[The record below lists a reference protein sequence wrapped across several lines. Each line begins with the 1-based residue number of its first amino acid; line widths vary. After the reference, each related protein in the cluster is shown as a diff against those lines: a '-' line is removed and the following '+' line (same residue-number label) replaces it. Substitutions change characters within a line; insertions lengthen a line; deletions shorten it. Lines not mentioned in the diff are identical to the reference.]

1 MGQPS
6 RFCAST
12 RLLLLLAAFT
22 PAFAVVV
29 FPTST
34 GAQILINE
42 ILPNPT
48 GNDVGTERLEIYNAG
63 TEAVDM
69 TGWAIDDAATID
81 QAAVRCRI
89 PEDFDTAMCPGGVV
103 IGPGE
108 FRVLKGQSTA
118 AWLNNSGGD
127 DVYIVANRV
136 LPAIVID
143 KVTYPGT
150 ELSPGG
156 RVDSVW
162 AAIPNGSRNFDW
174 RTQTLC
180 ATNGSLG
187 DVVAPD
193 AVTDLTAAAGGFPGE
208 IRLTWTAPGDD
219 GASGTASAYLIRVSH
234 DPIAAGNF
242 DAVAPIERWINA
254 PLPQAGATPETL
266 FVFGLDPDST
276 YYFAL
281 ETQDEVPN
289 TSGVSNSPSSAPLA
303 GSRLDPDL
311 GFPVYFG
318 NLHSHTA
325 YSDGVQTPAD
335 AYDYARYT
343 AQTPLDFLAVTDH
356 NHVSAGMSLPYYAQG
371 LAQAA
376 AANSDGAFV
385 AIYGQEWGLAS
396 HGHVIILE
404 APVLF
409 GWDVGNYDVFVAEG
423 DYASLYTAALAHPPS
438 GYPAIALWCHPA
450 SGDFDGFAVT
460 TDGRALVHLM
470 CMVNGPAQSAATD
483 ESDVGNTGFDGEF
496 QDALRMGYRVS
507 PTGDQDNHLAT
518 WGASSESRTAVLAAA
533 KTKSAIFEA
542 LAGRR
547 NYATQDHNVHVAFSA
562 DGHAMGE
569 AFTSAQG
576 IRIAVEVTDPDPGDA
591 VAEIDVYRG
600 VTGASNATRVAW
612 NAGSSTLQWRELQTF
627 DQGTE
632 AHYYLRIRMADN
644 QNVWTGPIY
653 VTYDPSQPVAVG
665 DRPSPTGR
673 LTLAASPNP
682 TAGRVSALFALTRAE
697 ARVTL
702 AVYDP
707 SGRRVRTLLD
717 GSLEAGEHRVTWDG
731 LAESGT
737 PVPAGLF
744 FLKLETGDVSVA
756 RKVLM
761 LK

>member
-1 MGQPS
+1 MGRSSKS
-6 RFCAST
+6 RAST
-12 RLLLLLAAFT
+12 RLLLLLAAFA
-22 PAFAVVV
+22 PAFAIALLPARAAAQVV
-29 FPTST
+29 
-34 GAQILINE
+34 INE

-48 GNDVGTERLEIYNAG
+48 GDDVGTERLEIYNAG
-63 TEAVDM
+63 ALAVDM

-81 QAAVRCRI
+81 QTAVRCRI

-118 AWLNNSGGD
+118 PWLNNSGGD

-143 KVTYPGT
+143 KVTYPST
-150 ELSPGG
+150 ALSPGG

-162 AAIPNGSRNFDW
+162 AAIPNGSENFDW
-174 RTQTLC
+174 RTKTLC

-187 DVVAPD
+187 DVIAPD

-219 GASGTASAYLIRVSH
+219 GAGGTASAYLIRVSH

-242 DAVAPIERWINA
+242 GAAAPIERWIDA

-281 ETQDEVPN
+281 KTQDEVPN
-289 TSGVSNSPSSAPLA
+289 TSGISNSPGSAPLA

-311 GFPVYFG
+311 GYPVFFG
-318 NLHSHTA
+318 NLHSHTG

-335 AYDYARYT
+335 AYNYARNT
-343 AQTPLDFLAVTDH
+343 AHTPLDFLAVTDH
-356 NHVSAGMSLPYYAQG
+356 NHVSAGMSLPNYAQG

-376 AANSDGAFV
+376 AANSDGNFV

-396 HGHVIILE
+396 HGHVIVLE

-409 GWDVGNYDVFVAEG
+409 GWDTGNYDVFVAEG
-423 DYASLYTAALAHPPS
+423 DYPGLYTAALAHPPG

-450 SGDFDGFAVT
+450 SSDFNGLAVT
-460 TDGRALVHLM
+460 ADGKAVVHLM
-470 CMVNGPAQSAATD
+470 CLVNGPAESAATD
-483 ESDVGNTGFDGEF
+483 ESDVGNTNFDGEF
-496 QDALRMGYRVS
+496 QDALRKGYRVS
-507 PTGDQDNHLAT
+507 PTGDQDNHNAT
-518 WGASSESRTAVLAAA
+518 WGASSESRTAVLATAN
-533 KTKSAIFEA
+533 TKGAVFEA
-542 LAGRR
+542 LAARR

-569 AFTSAQG
+569 AFTSARG

-600 VTGASNATRVAW
+600 VTGVSNAARVAW
-612 NAGSSTLQWRELQTF
+612 NAGSPTLQWRELQSF
-627 DQGTE
+627 AQGTE

-665 DRPSPTGR
+665 DRPSPAR
-673 LTLAASPNP
+673 ALTLAASPNP
-682 TAGRVSALFALTRAE
+682 AAGRVSALFALPRAE
-697 ARVTL
+697 SRVRL

-707 SGRRVRTLLD
+707 SGRRVRTLLSR
-717 GSLEAGEHRVTWDG
+717 SLEAGEHRVAWDG
-731 LAESGT
+731 LADGGT

-744 FLKLETGDVSVA
+744 FLKLETGGASVA

-761 LK
+761 LR